1 MSAVGLYQE
10 LRPST
15 LAEFF
20 GNEHLIK
27 ALEKMLQSRTRPH
40 AILFFGPSGCGKT
53 TLGRIIAHAFGS
65 DDYSILEYNAANTN
79 GIATVREI
87 ASNVGLSTLGGK
99 PKTYIIDECHE
110 LTSAAQE
117 ALLKVLEEPP
127 EHCYFILC
135 TTAPANL
142 IDTIRNRCT
151 KYEVS
156 KLGESTILKLL
167 EASCQKKGFNVNNEV
182 LQGIAAVCDGSPRA
196 ALVALETVK
205 DIEDIDD
212 AFRLLV
218 RGTEKDAQVIELC
231 KLMYGGPSVRRQ
243 RWSQIIRA
251 YDKIGEDP
259 ETVRKAV
266 LTFLYK
272 KLVTCVDEAE
282 ALDLAHLINI
292 FSTNAYYGGKSLVG
306 GLVTRAIFAENPY
319 LKPV

>member
-1 MSAVGLYQE
+1 
-10 LRPST
+10 

-20 GNEHLIK
+20 GNEHLVK

-53 TLGRIIAHAFGS
+53 TLGRIIAHTFGS

-87 ASNVGLSTLGGK
+87 AANVGLSTLGGK

-110 LTSAAQE
+110 LTGPAQE

-156 KLGESTILKLL
+156 KLGEATILKLL
-167 EASCQKKGFNVNNEV
+167 ENACQRKGFNVNNEV
-182 LQGIAAVCDGSPRA
+182 LQGIAAVCDGSARA
-196 ALVALETVK
+196 ALVLLEAVK
-205 DIEDIDD
+205 DIDNVDD

-218 RGTEKDAQVIELC
+218 RGTDKDGQVIELC
-231 KLMYGGPSVRRQ
+231 KLMYGGPSTRRRKWQ
-243 RWSQIIRA
+243 QIIQT
-251 YDKIGEDP
+251 YDRMGENP
-259 ETVRKAV
+259 EAIRKAI
-266 LTFLYK
+266 LTYLYK
-272 KLVTCVDEAE
+272 KLASCTDEAE
-282 ALDLAHLINI
+282 ALDLAHLVTI
-292 FSTNAYYGGKSLVG
+292 FSANAYYGGKSLVG
-306 GLVTRAIFAENPY
+306 ALVTRAIFSENPY
-319 LKPV
+319 AKPV